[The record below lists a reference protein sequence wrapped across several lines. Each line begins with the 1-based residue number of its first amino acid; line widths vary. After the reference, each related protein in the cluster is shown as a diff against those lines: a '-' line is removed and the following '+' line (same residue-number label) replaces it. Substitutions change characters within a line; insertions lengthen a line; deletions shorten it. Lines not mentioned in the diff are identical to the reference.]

1 MGKNK
6 ERKKKKN
13 GTSVQ
18 GLLGIQGF
26 SDYGISTVDGEIL
39 LFVVAPTNISVLSAS
54 SVEVKIWQLTVVL
67 SALPDIG
74 IVCLDAAE
82 CFDDNKAYLLR
93 RAEKEGNGK
102 IKALLQKDRVF
113 LDGIQ
118 TELSTARQ
126 FLFVVRA
133 KVMKPQQVFTLAN
146 QVQKVIAEQGFDVHR
161 MRKEEIKRFIALYF
175 DASLYGETMPDVD
188 GEQYFDTEGMTEN
201 G

>member
-26 SDYGISTVDGEIL
+26 SDYGISTVDGEML
-39 LFVVAPTNISVLSAS
+39 LFVVAPTNISVLSAL
-54 SVEVKIWQLTVVL
+54 SVEIKIWQLTVVL

-74 IVCLDAAE
+74 IACLDAAE

-93 RAEKEGNGK
+93 RAEEEQNDKVR
-102 IKALLQKDRVF
+102 ALLQKDRVF

-126 FLFVVRA
+126 FLFVMHC
-133 KVMKPQQVFTLAN
+133 KPMKPQQVFTLAN

-161 MRKEEIKRFIALYF
+161 MKKEEIKRFMALYF

-188 GEQYFDTEGMTEN
+188 GEQYFDLEKVDS
-201 G
+201 